1 MSPAALAASTAAA
14 IRPSASP
21 SRQRTGEAS
30 ISSRSAGVGSDRE
43 RVAAGPSRTTWLTT
57 PTPTWPSRALAAA
70 PAATRAAVSRALARS
85 STGRAS
91 AKPYFCMP
99 VRSAWPGRGRVS
111 TPFPVAAASGSATG
125 SGLITSVHLGHSLL
139 AMRTARGE
147 PRVRPWRSPPST
159 SSWSCS
165 KRMRL
170 PRP

>member
-1 MSPAALAASTAAA
+1 
-14 IRPSASP
+14 
-21 SRQRTGEAS
+21 
-30 ISSRSAGVGSDRE
+30 
-43 RVAAGPSRTTWLTT
+43 
-57 PTPTWPSRALAAA
+57 LAAA

-99 VRSAWPGRGRVS
+99 VRSAWPGRGRVRG
-111 TPFPVAAASGSATG
+111 TPLPARAASGSATG

-147 PRVRPWRSPPST
+147 PRVWPWRSPPST
-159 SSWSCS
+159 SSRSSS